1 MSFYLLLSLF
11 VIQVLAI
18 WPLPS
23 KMTTGEG
30 VLFVDHTV
38 KFIYNGAAQVA
49 FPPPD
54 QMPFEQ
60 DLNLFASQQGDY
72 GHHNTSTQKVI
83 STAIKSTTQTLFEQ
97 NFVPWKF
104 HPRHSDF
111 EPATNASCTYI
122 ETVYLKQTDAD
133 PANITKPLAGG
144 VDESYSISI
153 ATNGQATI
161 TAASSIGIV
170 HGLTTF
176 TQLFY
181 KHSSGGV
188 YTPYAPVNITDAPK
202 FQHRG
207 LNMDVSRV
215 WYAPADI
222 IRMIDALAYNK
233 FNRLHLHITDAQSWP
248 IEIPALPMLA
258 EKGSYR
264 EGLTYSPQTMAYI
277 QDYGASRGVEVILE
291 IDMPGHTSSIA
302 YSYPELIAAFNEKDW
317 SAYAA
322 EPPSGT
328 LKLNSSAVTK
338 FLDTLFEDLLPR
350 VLPYSSYFHTGGDEV
365 NVNAYNLDD
374 TVRSN
379 ETAIL
384 QPLMQAFVD
393 RVHAKVRAAGLTPI
407 AWEEMLLTWNL
418 TLGSDV
424 VIQTWQ
430 SDEAVAQTVSKGHK
444 ALVGNYNYWYLDC
457 GHGQWLDFYPDVS
470 QAYYP
475 YYDYCAPLHNWR
487 MMYAYDPLNGVP
499 ANLTHLVL
507 GGEVHIWSEQT
518 DPVNVDRQVW
528 PRACAAAEVLWSGA
542 KDEHGQNRSQI
553 TASPRLSEMR
563 ERLVARGVGA
573 EPIQMPFCTQ
583 NGTHSWVPFGLG
595 FVARTVNDQYKHDL
609 LAGWYTTFADRS
621 AVHPFTREIR
631 MVGTRL
637 VLTADEENIK
647 AILATQFHDYGK
659 GAQFNSEWH
668 DFLGDSIFTTDGEQW
683 HASRQLIRPQFIK
696 DRVSDLAVFEKHLQ
710 VLLPMLGGSKNDQTV
725 DAMDLFFKFTLDAS
739 TAFLLGHSVN
749 SLENPQDRFSDAFA
763 TVQSVQSLI
772 ARVGPLNRFVP
783 RKAFYESLSIMEQ
796 FIQPFIEQTLQLTP
810 EELEKK
816 SKSDEGYNFLYALAS
831 FTRDRTV
838 LRDQLTAV
846 LLAGRDTT
854 ACTLSW
860 LFSEISRRP
869 DIVAKLR
876 REIEEHVGM
885 DNKPTYSHLK
895 NMRYLTHV
903 INETLRLYPI
913 VPFNVRVSLKDTTLP
928 RGGGP
933 DGTQPIGIPANTPIG
948 YSTLFLQRRE
958 DIYPPASEKFPHH
971 LSFEPDRW
979 DGWNPKMWTYIPF
992 NGGPRICIGQQF
1004 ALTEVAYTVVRILQT
1019 YSRVECNMAE
1029 TPKMK
1034 IDIVVQPAEPVNLVF
1049 HRA

>member
-1 MSFYLLLSLF
+1 MWSYLLLSLF
-11 VIQVLAI
+11 IVQTLAV
-18 WPLPS
+18 WPIPS
-23 KMTTGEG
+23 NMTKGEQ
-30 VLFVDHTV
+30 VLFVDRRI
-38 KFIYNGAAQVA
+38 KFIYNGVAQVA
-49 FPPPD
+49 LPQPE
-54 QMPFEQ
+54 QALFEQ
-60 DLNLFASQQGDY
+60 DLNLFILQNENY
-72 GHHNTSTQKVI
+72 GHRNVSSQKVI
-83 STAIKSTTQTLFEQ
+83 STAIETTTQTLFEQ
-97 NFVPWKF
+97 NFIPWKF
-104 HPRHSDF
+104 HPRHSNF
-111 EPATNASCTYI
+111 EPAMNASCTWI
-122 ETVYLKQTDAD
+122 RTVHLEQTDAD
-133 PANITKPLAGG
+133 PANVTKPLAGD
-144 VDESYSISI
+144 VDESYSLSI
-153 ATNGQATI
+153 TTDGQVTI
-161 TAASSIGIV
+161 TAASSVGIA

-181 KHSSGGV
+181 KHSSGSV
-188 YTPYAPVNITDAPK
+188 YTPYAPVDITDAPM

-215 WYAPADI
+215 WYSPADI
-222 IRMIDALAYNK
+222 TRMIDALAYNK

-248 IEIPALPMLA
+248 LEIPALPMLA

-264 EGLTYSPQTMAYI
+264 EGLTYSPSIMAYV
-277 QDYGASRGVEVILE
+277 QEYGASRGVEVILE

-302 YSYPELIAAFNEKDW
+302 YSYPDLIAAFNEKDW
-317 SAYAA
+317 SQYAA

-328 LKLNSSAVTK
+328 LKLNSTAVTE
-338 FLDTLFEDLLPR
+338 FLDTLFDDLLPR

-379 ETAIL
+379 DTAIL

-393 RVHAKVRAAGLTPI
+393 RAHTKVRAAGLTPI

-418 TLGSDV
+418 TLESDV

-430 SDEAVAQTVSKGHK
+430 SDEAVAETVSKGHK

-470 QAYYP
+470 QQYYP
-475 YYDYCAPLHNWR
+475 YNDYCAPLHNWR
-487 MMYAYDPLNGVP
+487 VMYAYDPLNGVP

-518 DPVNVDRQVW
+518 DPVNIDRQVW

-542 KDEHGQNRSQI
+542 KDEQGQNRSQI

-563 ERLVARGVGA
+563 ERLVARGIGA

-583 NGTHSWVPFGLG
+583 NGTQCALIFE
-595 FVARTVNDQYKHDL
+595 
-609 LAGWYTTFADRS
+609 DRS
-621 AVHPFTREIR
+621 SVHPFTREIR
-631 MVGTRL
+631 TLGMRL

-647 AILATQFHDYGK
+647 AILATQFNDYGK
-659 GAQFNSEWH
+659 GDQFNAEWH
-668 DFLGDSIFTTDGEQW
+668 DFLGDSIFTTDGERW

-696 DRVSDLAVFEKHLQ
+696 DRVSDLAVFEKHLE
-710 VLLPMLGGSKNDQTV
+710 VLLPMLSGSKSNQTV

-739 TAFLLGHSVN
+739 TSFLLGHSVN

-763 TVQSVQSLI
+763 TVQNVQSII

-783 RKAFYESLSIMEQ
+783 RKAFYASLRVMED
-796 FIQPFIEQTLQLTP
+796 FMQPFIEQTLQLTP

-838 LRDQLTAV
+838 LRDQLAAV

-869 DIVAKLR
+869 DIVSKLR

-885 DNKPTYSHLK
+885 DNKPTYTHLK
-895 NMRYLTHV
+895 NMRYLAHV

-933 DGTQPIGIPANTPIG
+933 DGTQPIGIPANTPIA

-958 DIYPPASEKFPHH
+958 DIYPPTSEKFPDF

-979 DGWNPKMWTYIPF
+979 DGWNPKMWT
-992 NGGPRICIGQQF
+992 CQQF
-1004 ALTEVAYTVVRILQT
+1004 ALTEVAYTVVRIFQT
-1019 YSRVECNMAE
+1019 YSRVECKMAE
-1029 TPKMK
+1029 PPKLK
-1034 IDIVVQPAEPVNLVF
+1034 TDIVVQPSDPLYLVF
-1049 HRA
+1049 HRD

>member
-1 MSFYLLLSLF
+1 MWSYLFLTIF
-11 VIQVLAI
+11 VVRIHAI
-18 WPLPS
+18 WPIPS
-23 KMTTGEG
+23 KTSLGG
-30 VLFVDHTV
+30 GALFLDPKVE
-38 KFIYNGAAQVA
+38 FIYNGAAQVA
-49 FPPPD
+49 TPHSK
-54 QMPFEQ
+54 QVPFEH
-60 DLNLFASQQGDY
+60 DLDHFVSQYGLYDHQNAS
-72 GHHNTSTQKVI
+72 SQKI
-83 STAIKSTTQTLFEQ
+83 IYTAIKTTTKTLFEQ
-97 NFVPWKF
+97 NFIPWKF
-104 HPRHSDF
+104 HPRHSKF
-111 EPATNASCTYI
+111 EPAINASCTYI
-122 ETVYLKQTDAD
+122 KSVRLEQSGIDS
-133 PANITKPLAGG
+133 ANVTKPLAGE
-144 VDESYSISI
+144 VDESYSLSIQSDGQVTIS
-153 ATNGQATI
+153 
-161 TAASSIGIV
+161 AASSVGIA

-181 KHSSGGV
+181 KHSSGFV
-188 YTPYAPVNITDAPK
+188 YTPYAPVSITDAPK

-222 IRMIDALAYNK
+222 TRMIDALAYNK

-248 IEIPALPMLA
+248 LEIPALPMLA

-264 EGLTYSPQTMAYI
+264 EGLTYSPSTLAYM

-302 YSYPELIAAFNEKDW
+302 YSYPELIAAFNERDW
-317 SAYAA
+317 STYAA

-328 LKLNSSAVTK
+328 LKLNSSAVTE
-338 FLDTLFEDLLPR
+338 FLDTLFDDLLPR

-365 NVNAYNLDD
+365 NLNAYSLDD

-379 ETAIL
+379 DTAIL

-393 RVHAKVRAAGLTPI
+393 RAHAKVRAAGLTPI

-457 GHGQWLDFYPDVS
+457 GHGQWLDFYPEVS
-470 QAYYP
+470 QNFYP

-487 MMYAYDPLNGVP
+487 MMYAYDPLEGVP

-542 KDEHGQNRSQI
+542 KDDQGQNRSQI

-563 ERLVARGVGA
+563 ERLVAKGIGA
-573 EPIQMPFCTQ
+573 EPIQMPF
-583 NGTHSWVPFGLG
+583 S
-595 FVARTVNDQYKHDL
+595 
-609 LAGWYTTFADRS
+609 
-621 AVHPFTREIR
+621 
-631 MVGTRL
+631 
-637 VLTADEENIK
+637 DEENIK
-647 AILATQFHDYGK
+647 AILATQFNDYGK

-668 DFLGDSIFTTDGEQW
+668 DFLGDSIFTTDGESW

-696 DRVSDLAVFEKHLQ
+696 DRLSDLAVFEKHLEI
-710 VLLPMLGGSKNDQTV
+710 LLPMLGGSGDGKPV

-749 SLENPQDRFSDAFA
+749 SLVNSQDRFSDAFS
-763 TVQSVQSLI
+763 TVQSVQSTI

-783 RKAFYESLSIMEQ
+783 RKAFYASLKIMEE
-796 FIQPFIEQTLQLTP
+796 FMQPFIEETLQLTP

-838 LRDQLTAV
+838 LRDQLAAV

-860 LFSEISRRP
+860 LFNEISRRP
-869 DIVAKLR
+869 DIVTKLR
-876 REIEEHVGM
+876 REIEEVVGL
-885 DNKPTYSHLK
+885 DNKPTYTHLK
-895 NMRYLTHV
+895 NMRYLTHT

-913 VPFNVRVSLKDTTLP
+913 VPFNVRVALKDTTLP

-933 DGTQPIGIPANTPIG
+933 DGTQPIGVPANTPIA

-958 DIYPPASEKFPHH
+958 DIYPKASEKFAHH

-979 DGWNPKMWTYIPF
+979 DGWHPKMWTYIPF

-1019 YSRVECNMAE
+1019 YSRIECKMAE
-1029 TPKMK
+1029 RPKLK
-1034 IDIVVQPAEPVNLVF
+1034 TDIVVQPSDPVNLIF
-1049 HRA
+1049 HRD

>member
-1 MSFYLLLSLF
+1 MSLGERALF
-11 VIQVLAI
+11 LDPKVQ
-18 WPLPS
+18 
-23 KMTTGEG
+23 
-30 VLFVDHTV
+30 
-38 KFIYNGAAQVA
+38 FIYNGAAQVA
-49 FPPPD
+49 TPHS
-54 QMPFEQ
+54 QQAPFEH
-60 DLNLFASQQGDY
+60 DLNHFVSQYGLLDHQNAS
-72 GHHNTSTQKVI
+72 SQKII
-83 STAIKSTTQTLFEQ
+83 STAIKTTTQTLFEQ
-97 NFVPWKF
+97 NFIPWKF

-111 EPATNASCTYI
+111 EPAINASCTYI
-122 ETVYLKQTDAD
+122 KSVRLEQCGIDS
-133 PANITKPLAGG
+133 ANVTKPLAGG
-144 VDESYSISI
+144 VDESYSLSI
-153 ATNGQATI
+153 KTDGQVTI
-161 TAASSIGIV
+161 TAASSVGIA

-181 KHSSGGV
+181 KHSSGSA
-188 YTPYAPVNITDAPK
+188 YTPYAPVSITDAPK

-222 IRMIDALAYNK
+222 TRMIDALAYNK

-248 IEIPALPMLA
+248 LEIPALPMLA

-264 EGLTYSPQTMAYI
+264 EGLTYSPSTMAFI

-317 SAYAA
+317 STYAA

-328 LKLNSSAVTK
+328 LKLNSSAVTE
-338 FLDTLFEDLLPR
+338 FLDTLFDDLLPR
-350 VLPYSSYFHTGGDEV
+350 VLPYASYFHTGGDEV
-365 NVNAYNLDD
+365 NLNAYNLDD

-379 ETAIL
+379 DTAIL

-393 RVHAKVRAAGLTPI
+393 RAHAKVRAAGLTPI

-418 TLGSDV
+418 TLGPDV

-470 QAYYP
+470 QSFYP

-487 MMYAYDPLNGVP
+487 MMYAYDPLEGVP

-542 KDEHGQNRSQI
+542 KDDQGQNRSQI

-563 ERLVARGVGA
+563 ERLVAKGIGA
-573 EPIQMPFCTQ
+573 EPIQMPFSRIQ
-583 NGTHSWVPFGLG
+583 EERKIRSLGAHANSVKSWVPFGLG
-595 FVARTVNDQYKHDL
+595 FIGRTLLDVRKHDL
-609 LAGWYTTFADRS
+609 LGGWQSTFADRS
-621 AVHPFTREIR
+621 AVHPYTRE
-631 MVGTRL
+631 TRTIGMRL
-637 VLTADEENIK
+637 ILTADEENIK
-647 AILATQFHDYGK
+647 AILATQFNDYGK

-668 DFLGDSIFTTDGEQW
+668 DFLGDSIFTTDGEKW

-696 DRVSDLAVFEKHLQ
+696 DRVSDLAVFEKHLEI
-710 VLLPMLGGSKNDQTV
+710 LLPMLGGSGDGKSV

-749 SLENPQDRFSDAFA
+749 SLVNSQDRFSDAFA
-763 TVQSVQSLI
+763 TVQSVQSTI

-783 RKAFYESLSIMEQ
+783 RKAFYASLKIMEE
-796 FIQPFIEQTLQLTP
+796 FMQPFIEETLQLTP

-838 LRDQLTAV
+838 LRDQLAAV

-860 LFSEISRRP
+860 LFNEISRRP

-876 REIEEHVGM
+876 REIEENVGL
-885 DNKPTYSHLK
+885 DNKPTYTHLK
-895 NMRYLTHV
+895 NMRYLTHT

-913 VPFNVRVSLKDTTLP
+913 VPFNVRVALKDTTLP

-933 DGTQPIGIPANTPIG
+933 DGTQPIGVPANTPIA

-958 DIYPPASEKFPHH
+958 DIYPKASEKFAHH

-1019 YSRVECNMAE
+1019 YSRIECKMAE
-1029 TPKMK
+1029 RPKLK
-1034 IDIVVQPAEPVNLVF
+1034 TDIVVQPSDPVNLIF
-1049 HRA
+1049 HRD